1 MNRFEEIVMKRWVV
15 LMVAM
20 VAMVMTS
27 LTAGA
32 GIGDEA
38 VLTPSPDQV
47 PAGPVVAKSNC
58 SCVNCSCVNC
68 SCVTTV
74 VECNVCNVC
83 NVVAVDV
90 CRPVRVKD
98 LHNVAPCSVP
108 TTIVVCDPVTCCNV
122 SLVVCMPPA
131 CCVVQKESLGGRRLT
146 YDLGK
151 HQVQVKFLRNEV
163 VIDYD
168 K

>member
-1 MNRFEEIVMKRWVV
+1 MMDRVWINCFEEIVMKRWIV
-15 LMVAM
+15 LMA
-20 VAMVMTS
+20 AMVMTS

-47 PAGPVVAKSNC
+47 PTGPVVAKSNC

-74 VECNVCNVC
+74 VECNV
-83 NVVAVDV
+83 VAV
-90 CRPVRVKD
+90 CRPIRVKD

-151 HQVQVKFLRNEV
+151 HQVQVKFLRDEV

>member
-1 MNRFEEIVMKRWVV
+1 MMDRVWINCFEEIVMKRWIV
-15 LMVAM
+15 LMA
-20 VAMVMTS
+20 AMVMTS

-47 PAGPVVAKSNC
+47 PAGTVVAKSDCNC
-58 SCVNCSCVNC
+58 VTVVKSNCN
-68 SCVTTV
+68 CVTTV
-74 VECNVCNVC
+74 VECNVC

-90 CRPVRVKD
+90 CRPIRVKD

-108 TTIVVCDPVTCCNV
+108 TEIVVCDPITCCNV
-122 SLVVCMPPA
+122 SLMVCMPPA
-131 CCVVQKESLGGRRLT
+131 CCVVQKESHGGRRLT
-146 YDLGK
+146 YDLGE

>member
-1 MNRFEEIVMKRWVV
+1 MMDRVWINCFEEIVMKRWIV
-15 LMVAM
+15 LMA
-20 VAMVMTS
+20 AMVMTS

-47 PAGPVVAKSNC
+47 PTGPVVAKS
-58 SCVNCSCVNC
+58 NCSCVNC

-74 VECNVCNVC
+74 VECNV
-83 NVVAVDV
+83 VAV
-90 CRPVRVKD
+90 CRPIRVKD
-98 LHNVAPCSVP
+98 LHNVTPCSVP

-151 HQVQVKFLRNEV
+151 HQVQVKFLRDEV